1 MCSHGV
7 STCLHFPIWEMQLFT
22 LWSLIKC
29 LKKKK
34 NPSLFILFRMKKQN
48 KKHCYAL
55 IWLSCN
61 STPLSHLICVDL

>member
-29 LKKKK
+29 LKKTKTHLCSSYLHEK
-34 NPSLFILFRMKKQN
+34 TKQ
-48 KKHCYAL
+48 KTLLCL
-55 IWLSCN
+55 
-61 STPLSHLICVDL
+61 DLA